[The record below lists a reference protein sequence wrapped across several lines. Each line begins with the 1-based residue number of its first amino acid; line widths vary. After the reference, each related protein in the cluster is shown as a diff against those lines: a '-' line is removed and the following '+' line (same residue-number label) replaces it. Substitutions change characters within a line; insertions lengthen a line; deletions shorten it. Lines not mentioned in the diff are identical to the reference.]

1 MMSELL
7 QSDGPLG
14 TVFICKQT
22 LCSAKRK
29 LQTLQV
35 LIGARTLRRELVVEE
50 LHEVFAFLVF
60 MQLEA
65 KEGSEA
71 DFIDLDAEMGCQ
83 STHRGIVARKLDEAE
98 VALLRSSLLHVAPDL
113 VPQIS
118 RTFHPVRARNVTLSI
133 SEPAPLHLV
142 ADFPEHVDLPHKQ
155 RLASLVWQNRS
166 LVRFIDGN
174 QSINIFRPDKSF
186 QRVLGRRKFPL
197 TSGLVE
203 LVEKSY
209 IGRVLRRP
217 SKEFRPSLVL
227 FDPLL
232 VTGRDG
238 PLVEQLVIALGGI
251 LHVDGHTHGLSQAV
265 GEDSFGPE
273 GEEDRGVGDE
283 AEEEGPSALQRPL
296 DVRCVHGKGSAVD
309 LLDALEQTSV
319 LADVA
324 LPQHRTGLLKLL
336 TADRREVTLVLVP
349 KVRALWPGE
358 VARTGG
364 LRWEARAVPMYDEHL
379 PQGLLVLRRQRPRIS
394 DFHCPLDLHL
404 AICTLLGPPS
414 RTQAHRPSGAE
425 DKTASGRHTR
435 GLAAWRRRGAQMP
448 WVRRSA
454 LVAAELHGRRSGRGS
469 QAGWHESDCL
479 IRLHSP

>member
-133 SEPAPLHLV
+133 SEPAPLHFV
-142 ADFPEHVDLPHKQ
+142 ADLAQHVDLPLKQ
-155 RLASLVWQNRS
+155 RLASLIGQNRS

-186 QRVLGRRKFPL
+186 QRVLVRREFPL

-203 LVEKSY
+203 LVEQSN
-209 IGRVLRRP
+209 IVRVLRRP

-232 VTGRDG
+232 VPGLDG

-251 LHVDGHTHGLSQAV
+251 LHVDGHTHGLPQAV
-265 GEDSFGPE
+265 GEDALGPE
-273 GEEDRGVGDE
+273 GEKDRGVGD
-283 AEEEGPSALQRPL
+283 
-296 DVRCVHGKGSAVD
+296 
-309 LLDALEQTSV
+309 
-319 LADVA
+319 
-324 LPQHRTGLLKLL
+324 
-336 TADRREVTLVLVP
+336 
-349 KVRALWPGE
+349 
-358 VARTGG
+358 
-364 LRWEARAVPMYDEHL
+364 
-379 PQGLLVLRRQRPRIS
+379 
-394 DFHCPLDLHL
+394 
-404 AICTLLGPPS
+404 
-414 RTQAHRPSGAE
+414 
-425 DKTASGRHTR
+425 
-435 GLAAWRRRGAQMP
+435 
-448 WVRRSA
+448 
-454 LVAAELHGRRSGRGS
+454 
-469 QAGWHESDCL
+469 
-479 IRLHSP
+479 